1 MRKFATT
8 VVELRQRFEETI
20 ETHPFECGWAN
31 EAIVFVEPHQAAPG
45 DVVTLRVQLS
55 PDGIRWIDEGTVLRV
70 TGHVMARLTHF
81 GGFLRLAG
89 VATDSDGVATE
100 ATLTIRIALKG

>member
-1 MRKFATT
+1 MKTFLTT
-8 VVELRQRFEETI
+8 VVELRQRFEQVI
-20 ETHPFECGWAN
+20 ETHPFECGWAD
-31 EAIVFVEPHQAAPG
+31 EAIVFVEPHGAAPG

-70 TGHVMARLTHF
+70 TEHAMARLTHF

-89 VATDSDGVATE
+89 GATDANGAATGS
-100 ATLTIRIALKG
+100 TLTVRIAFKG